1 MQAMTRGDKRRGGA
15 EWEWEEEADEGDEDG
30 EAEGDHVPAL
40 PERGGATR
48 PNPHPTPNHV
58 PALPERGDDHAPR
71 TIPPWGGVRAGLPAP
86 GPPVPAHPPAPTR
99 CPTRPLRRELQAG
112 ALLVRLVQVQPRLR
126 TRAERLG
133 HGPRDRLSAR
143 TGMHV

>member
-15 EWEWEEEADEGDEDG
+15 EWEWDEEGDEGDEDG
-30 EAEGDHVPAL
+30 EAEGD
-40 PERGGATR
+40 
-48 PNPHPTPNHV
+48 HV